1 MSKISKV
8 KLNKQNQFNFNV
20 SFNQS
25 ELDLMKDW
33 TLYCKENYFT
43 RVGGIKRLIKQEL
56 KEQRLVL
63 K

>member
-1 MSKISKV
+1 MSKI

-25 ELDLMKDW
+25 ELDLVKDW

-43 RVGGIKRLIKQEL
+43 RVSGIKRLIKQEL

>member
-33 TLYCKENYFT
+33 SLYCKENYFS
-43 RVGGIKRLIKQEL
+43 RVSGIKRLIKQEL
-56 KEQRLVL
+56 QEKRLVL